1 MNAERRRIERKMKI
15 IKLTG
20 RNAEDLA
27 GGTDFLVDLFH
38 DQTENR
44 SQSLGRVGI
53 AVGPIA
59 AAATVAVAAGRR
71 RFLRFDAQHLL
82 LLLLLWQSCD
92 GRSDLIEELQMAA
105 LLVIVGGRAEAL
117 AQQGVTLAAGL
128 FLLDDDGLTD
138 VLLMADGAAGRLQT
152 LLDVAAV
159 VIERVVVEQFLQR
172 RIGHRFVH
180 LVASDR
186 LALDD
191 QRRRPV
197 VIIIRPVRRRRVIPR
212 RERRRRR
219 HRLTAGRSVRH
230 FQERSGILLLMDL
243 VSVVKIR
250 QCCGHRCL
258 MVDGGTGIE
267 RLLHQRLRES
277 GAARHQL
284 SHLLAVNI
292 PYKANNQFL
301 HNQIDQN

>member
-1 MNAERRRIERKMKI
+1 
-15 IKLTG
+15 
-20 RNAEDLA
+20 
-27 GGTDFLVDLFH
+27 
-38 DQTENR
+38 
-44 SQSLGRVGI
+44 
-53 AVGPIA
+53 
-59 AAATVAVAAGRR
+59 
-71 RFLRFDAQHLL
+71 
-82 LLLLLWQSCD
+82 
-92 GRSDLIEELQMAA
+92 MAA

-212 RERRRRR
+212 RECRRRR

-250 QCCGHRCL
+250 QCCGRRRCL